1 MDFSAD
7 QTPTARDNIQLRNI
21 IFTTTDMDSH
31 RRMNCVSV
39 QPGNSSVNS
48 NEKFKSRKKVTT
60 RKISARLDAFD
71 QTILS
76 FRESDEAKKFFKRK
90 IKMLS
95 SAACVMGLLSV
106 VLALVDIEITIR
118 GTDTNENLSPN
129 DLRTIFDNPFRLAA
143 VVVKSTLS
151 VLSLLTSITIYRIN
165 VNELGYLVVRN
176 IYHESEKFV
185 MTSLFPSCL
194 LEVAICLFHVPPLFD
209 YYGMPYELQLLVF
222 LRLYLIAKYMKEHNM
237 FVDNQATA
245 LFASVTQTEISSIFL
260 VKAYFLKFPFRL
272 IFTFYSLNIFL
283 GGYFVYVIDRAHNT
297 YLVSI
302 ITGAFLKVSLYI

>member
-1 MDFSAD
+1 MDFSAE
-7 QTPTARDNIQLRNI
+7 QTPTATENIQLRNI
-21 IFTTTDMDSH
+21 TFTTGMDGSH
-31 RRMNCVSV
+31 RRANCVSV
-39 QPGNSSVNS
+39 QPGNSSTNS
-48 NEKFKSRKKVTT
+48 SEKCKSRKKSVT

-76 FRESDEAKKFFKRK
+76 FRESDAAKKFFKRK

-95 SAACVMGLLSV
+95 TCACVMGLLSV
-106 VLALVDIEITIR
+106 VLALVDIELTIR

-129 DLRTIFDNPFRLAA
+129 DLRAIFDNPFRLAA
-143 VVVKSTLS
+143 VVVKSMLS
-151 VLSLLTSITIYRIN
+151 VLSLLTSMTIYRIN
-165 VNELGYLVVRN
+165 VNELHYLVVRN

-194 LEVAICLFHVPPLFD
+194 LEVAVCLFHVPPLLD

-222 LRLYLIAKYMKEHNM
+222 FRLYLIAKYTKEHNM

-260 VKAYFLKFPFRL
+260 VKAYFLKFPFIL

-302 ITGAFLKVSLYI
+302 ITFF